1 MAEPSTPGP
10 PPRVPRSQPPDALS
24 GPAGWHRYVALG
36 DSFTEGLI
44 DPGPDGVHRGWADRL
59 AGILA
64 AGPGGPGGLS
74 ARSGG
79 PGRGLEYA
87 NLAVRGR
94 LLGQIAADQVAAAVD
109 LKPDLVSIVGGGNDV
124 LRPGSDPDALAARLD
139 DAVHTL
145 RGNGADVLMATPV
158 DPVNSALIRL
168 TRGKAAVLAAHVWS
182 IGRRHG
188 AFVIDLWGM
197 SALQDR
203 RMWAADRIHLTGPG
217 HQRVA
222 WQAAEVLGLGRL
234 GDWATPLPPAPAP
247 ARGETARQN
256 IRWARQHVGPW
267 AVRRLR
273 GRSSGDSVRPKRP
286 DPTHLGPD
294 LT

>member
-1 MAEPSTPGP
+1 MVESSAPG
-10 PPRVPRSQPPDALS
+10 RLARGSRPPDQLS
-24 GPAGWHRYVALG
+24 RPSGWHRYVALG

-59 AGILA
+59 AEILA
-64 AGPGGPGGLS
+64 TGTAGPGARPGG
-74 ARSGG
+74 SGQ
-79 PGRGLEYA
+79 GLEYA

-109 LKPDLVSIVGGGNDV
+109 LNPDLVSIVGGGNDV

-145 RGNGADVLMATPV
+145 RGNGSDVLMATPV

-168 TRGKAAVLAAHVWS
+168 TRGKAAVFAAHVWS

-188 AFVIDLWGM
+188 AYVIDLWGM

-222 WQAAEVLGLGRL
+222 WQAAEVLGLERL
-234 GDWATPLPPAPAP
+234 GDWATPLPSAPAAAP
-247 ARGETARQN
+247 GETARQN

-273 GRSSGDSVRPKRP
+273 GRSSGDGVRPKRP
-286 DPTHLGPD
+286 DPIHLGPD